1 MSESF
6 KCGDKPDS
14 TNSLFRF
21 GYIEQTLQS
30 IDDTLK
36 RLEKIMI
43 RVVENQFDEP
53 TDRVLLEQK

>member
-6 KCGDKPDS
+6 KCGDKSDS

-43 RVVENQFDEP
+43 RVVANSEY
-53 TDRVLLEQK
+53 